1 MNNQINQNHFNGFQI
16 KQTTMSHSLNKIWIH
31 TIWATKER
39 ANLIHPTI
47 ENQVYDFMGKEFV
60 ATGCKVRII
69 NGMPEH
75 IHTLFLLNANKA
87 LADIIKQVKGASS
100 HWVNDQNFMKEKF
113 LWQTG
118 YAAYSVSES
127 QIEKVY
133 RYILNQKQHHQKM
146 TFEKEYDDFVRLNN
160 IAE

>member
-1 MNNQINQNHFNGFQI
+1 
-16 KQTTMSHSLNKIWIH
+16 MSHSLNKIWIH
-31 TIWATKER
+31 AIWATKER
-39 ANLIHPTI
+39 AKLIHPAI
-47 ENQVYDFMGKEFV
+47 ENQVYDFMAKEFTE
-60 ATGCKVRII
+60 AGCKVRII

-75 IHTLFLLNANKA
+75 IHALFLLNAHKA
-87 LADIIKQVKGASS
+87 LADIIKQIKGACS

-127 QIEKVY
+127 QIEKVH

-146 TFEKEYDDFVRLNN
+146 TFENEYDDFIRLNN